1 MSRSILRT
9 AARAVAATLPA
20 MVVVAIAT
28 PALAHH
34 AGGIGNALGAGP
46 IITDPAST
54 LDEGHSVA
62 AVTLDYQSLG
72 GLSTQTLL
80 SATAAMPPGSPES
93 NNVHDLR
100 TIQAYAISYAYGVT
114 NDFTV
119 AVRLPY
125 VRRTGIREAVEQ
137 DNGDLEVED
146 FGTADGIGDLTLF
159 GQYRFFH
166 QDKTELAV
174 LFGLKTPTGRTNDL
188 TQQGQVF
195 DAEFQPGSG
204 SEDPL
209 LGLAWTHHE
218 GSWSFDS
225 NVLYTLSTEGTQNTV
240 LGDRFQYNFAV
251 SNRLASLGSG
261 EHPMFHGATSHEEGD
276 EGHHEHGHEIAGP
289 ALDLVLELNGEW
301 HAEQV
306 TNGISDPNS
315 GGTTIF
321 LSPGL
326 RLSQDKWSSFVS
338 VGIPVVDDLNGVQSE
353 PDWRVLAGATWL
365 FEPMQ

>member
-1 MSRSILRT
+1 MTRLHRFAVWQLLI
-9 AARAVAATLPA
+9 AALGSFPA
-20 MVVVAIAT
+20 W
-28 PALAHH
+28 AHH

-54 LDEGHSVA
+54 LDQGHSVA

-72 GLSTQTLL
+72 GLSTGTLL
-80 SATAAMPPGSPES
+80 TATAAMPPGSPES

-125 VRRTGIREAVEQ
+125 VRRTGIREAVG
-137 DNGDLEVED
+137 DDANDLEVEN
-146 FGTADGIGDLTLF
+146 FGPANGIGDLTLF
-159 GQYRFFH
+159 GQYRFFR
-166 QDKTELAV
+166 QYKTELAV
-174 LFGLKTPTGRTNDL
+174 LFGLKTPTGRTNDQ
-188 TQQGQVF
+188 TAQGELF

-204 SEDPL
+204 SWDPL

-218 GSWSFDS
+218 GKWSFDA
-225 NVLYTLSTEGTQNTV
+225 NVLYTLATEGTQNTD

-251 SNRLASLGSG
+251 SYRLTSLNSG
-261 EHPMFHGATSHEEGD
+261 GHPMFHGAEPHAED
-276 EGHHEHGHEIAGP
+276 DDGHNHEHGHESTGP

-315 GGTTIF
+315 GGNTLF

-326 RLSQDKWSSFVS
+326 RLSQDKWSGFVS
-338 VGIPVVDDLNGVQSE
+338 MGVPIADNLNGIQSE
-353 PDWRVLAGATWL
+353 PDWRVLVGGSLL
-365 FEPMQ
+365 FEPGRNP